1 MYPLFKS
8 QFAKNTLSFVSIFF
22 LNSLWIHYLKSDFN
36 NWLIIDQLAL
46 SHIQYQLNIYFTNA
60 YWIHYLFHFQF
71 TISSRIHYKSIIF
84 VLSSIWIHHLFCE
97 FTMTRQSVS
106 QIIYYFPIFIAII
119 IHLKFTIWFLR
130 SHHESITMF
139 ANSL

>member
-8 QFAKNTLSFVSIFF
+8 EFAKNTLSFVSIFF

-60 YWIHYLFHFQF
+60 YWIHFLFCEFTSNSPFNREF
-71 TISSRIHYKSIIF
+71 TIFIANS
-84 VLSSIWIHHLFCE
+84 VWIHHLFCE

-106 QIIYYFPIFIAII
+106 QIIYNFPIFIAII
-119 IHLKFTIWFLR
+119 IHLKFSIWFLR
-130 SHHESITMF
+130 SHYESIIIF